1 MHLLCTQLLP
11 DAEAG
16 RAYAFAIELPAGQS
30 AAQVSATF
38 YQANAAAGSAGF
50 EATVGG
56 PMGRWRDTPPGHH
69 SYAEHHG
76 CSNEDRSCISSIAAS
91 YGIHPGGSYGSV
103 LKGTWVA
110 PADGKWLLRVVAN
123 CDVVFYSDVEAEGC
137 DIDDSSYGCHTTPDH
152 TYNSD
157 CASTLQV
164 TVTPDAYF
172 DDDSSSAGGQ
182 QQSGG
187 ASDGRSG
194 PVAGSAERTDT
205 IVLRRADVEAQAAA
219 VFDATPAAERTLA
232 APPTLE
238 EMLVGGSE
246 ANALLTSM
254 LTVEQQPHVVYPL
267 TIEAVASDGGG
278 GGHRRMQRTGEDL
291 HIQIATHAPTP
302 QEAQKAVDRIIA
314 ATGGAVVVGGGGGG
328 RGRRL
333 LVEAAHTATA
343 TSSVVGADANQ
354 SAHYGAPNR
363 SACSAER
370 EQQLEERL
378 AQSEGELAAALIRVA
393 QLESERWIE

>member
-1 MHLLCTQLLP
+1 LHVLCTKQLLP

-50 EATVGG
+50 KATVGG

-69 SYAEHHG
+69 SFAEHYG
-76 CSNEDRSCISSIAAS
+76 CSNEDRSCIHGIAAS

-103 LKGTWVA
+103 LRGTWVA
-110 PADGKWLLRVVAN
+110 PAGGKWLLRVVAN

-137 DIDDSSYGCHTTPDH
+137 EFSPDGGRYRCQY
-152 TYNSD
+152 TADGTLNSE

-172 DDDSSSAGGQ
+172 DDDSSNAGSQ

-187 ASDGRSG
+187 ASDDRSG

-205 IVLRRADVEAQAAA
+205 IVLRRTDIEAQAAA
-219 VFDATPAAERTLA
+219 VFDATPAAERTMA

-238 EMLVGGSE
+238 EMLVGGSA
-246 ANALLTSM
+246 ANALLTSI
-254 LTVEQQPHVVYPL
+254 LT
-267 TIEAVASDGGG
+267 DGGAAAACG
-278 GGHRRMQRTGEDL
+278 VPTDDRDNCSRRRRRWRQRSS
-291 HIQIATHAPTP
+291 P
-302 QEAQKAVDRIIA
+302 A
-314 ATGGAVVVGGGGGG
+314 AL
-328 RGRRL
+328 RRRRL
-333 LVEAAHTATA
+333 A
-343 TSSVVGADANQ
+343 GADRD
-354 SAHYGAPNR
+354 PCTNR
-363 SACSAER
+363 
-370 EQQLEERL
+370 
-378 AQSEGELAAALIRVA
+378 G
-393 QLESERWIE
+393 

>member
-1 MHLLCTQLLP
+1 M
-11 DAEAG
+11 
-16 RAYAFAIELPAGQS
+16 
-30 AAQVSATF
+30 QVSATF

-50 EATVGG
+50 KATVGG

-69 SYAEHHG
+69 SVFELMG
-76 CSNEDRSCISSIAAS
+76 CSNEDRSCVTFIAAS

-110 PADGKWLLRVVAN
+110 PAGGKWLLRVVAN

-137 DIDDSSYGCHTTPDH
+137 HVDDGSGGCQATADGTD
-152 TYNSD
+152 NSE

-172 DDDSSSAGGQ
+172 DDDSSNADGQ

-187 ASDGRSG
+187 ASDDRGG

-205 IVLRRADVEAQAAA
+205 IVLSRADVEAQAAA

-254 LTVEQQPHVVYPL
+254 LTVQQQPHVVYPL
-267 TIEAVASDGGG
+267 TIEAVAS
-278 GGHRRMQRTGEDL
+278 
-291 HIQIATHAPTP
+291 A
-302 QEAQKAVDRIIA
+302 
-314 ATGGAVVVGGGGGG
+314 GGGGGG
-328 RGRRL
+328 SGHHHRRQL
-333 LVEAAHTATA
+333 QGAEPEPEPEGGDVAGVRASLKIRAP
-343 TSSVVGADANQ
+343 TSG
-354 SAHYGAPNR
+354 H
-363 SACSAER
+363 
-370 EQQLEERL
+370 
-378 AQSEGELAAALIRVA
+378 AAALAGAKTPFFWRRFLIKIPFLPRQA
-393 QLESERWIE
+393 RDNRKEKWSNTCFFL